1 MNQPFQPKPQYQD
14 QSSSSQQSP
23 SYTKIEEMLNQLMNK
38 TNEAEKKANS
48 KAIDISGVLL
58 KHEAD
63 LKSQQA
69 SLQNL
74 ETQIGQIAQQLSDRP
89 PGTLPS
95 NTITNPNATAN
106 AVNT

>member
-1 MNQPFQPKPQYQD
+1 M
-14 QSSSSQQSP
+14 
-23 SYTKIEEMLNQLMNK
+23 TK

-74 ETQIGQIAQQLSDRP
+74 ET
-89 PGTLPS
+89 
-95 NTITNPNATAN
+95 
-106 AVNT
+106 